1 MIAYVLCSVFMI
13 YIQLCVVQECNL
25 KFHITSIAEAL
36 LLYGIWYQVIR

>member
-1 MIAYVLCSVFMI
+1 MI

-36 LLYGIWYQVIR
+36 LLYGIWYIWCQVLFFDH